1 MKVCQLATGSK
12 GNSSYFETDKVRFLV
27 DIGLSCAQEERL
39 LADIGV
45 NADDIDFIF
54 ITHTHS
60 DHTAGL
66 KTFTKKHRAKVFLTP
81 PMLRELKFDLPNY
94 EFIGEELEVA
104 DLGVITFKTSHD
116 VADSNGYVFI
126 HKGRTAVYITDTGYL
141 NKRVF
146 DKITNRNLY
155 IIESNHDVK
164 MLREGP
170 YPYRLQQ
177 RILSDEGHL
186 SNKDTSYYLS
196 QVVGPK
202 TEKIVLIHLSESN
215 NTPQLALSCLNETF
229 ERENLKLPEV
239 VISYQHKRTEVY
251 EV

>member
-27 DIGLSCAQEERL
+27 DIGLSCAQEEKL

-116 VADSNGYVFI
+116 VADSNGYVFV

-155 IIESNHDVK
+155 IIESNH
-164 MLREGP
+164 
-170 YPYRLQQ
+170 PYRLQQ

-215 NTPQLALSCLNETF
+215 NTPQLALSCLKETF
-229 ERENLKLPEV
+229 ERENLKLPKV
-239 VISYQHKRTEVY
+239 VISYQHESTEVY

>member
-1 MKVCQLATGSK
+1 M
-12 GNSSYFETDKVRFLV
+12 
-27 DIGLSCAQEERL
+27 
-39 LADIGV
+39 
-45 NADDIDFIF
+45 
-54 ITHTHS
+54 
-60 DHTAGL
+60 
-66 KTFTKKHRAKVFLTP
+66 
-81 PMLRELKFDLPNY
+81 
-94 EFIGEELEVA
+94 
-104 DLGVITFKTSHD
+104 
-116 VADSNGYVFI
+116 ADSNGYVFV

-215 NTPQLALSCLNETF
+215 NTPQLALSCLKETF
-229 ERENLKLPEV
+229 EKENLKLPKV
-239 VISYQHKRTEVY
+239 VISYQHESTEVY

>member
-27 DIGLSCAQEERL
+27 DIGLSCAQEEKL

-116 VADSNGYVFI
+116 VADSNGYVFV

-177 RILSDEGHL
+177 RIVTAEGH
-186 SNKDTSYYLS
+186 
-196 QVVGPK
+196 
-202 TEKIVLIHLSESN
+202 
-215 NTPQLALSCLNETF
+215 
-229 ERENLKLPEV
+229 
-239 VISYQHKRTEVY
+239 
-251 EV
+251 